1 MAVVFISPKDRQ
13 KMFLIGIIVI
23 FGLFLAI
30 IFFGIFFSKPKEV
43 SSSLVFNKP
52 KISID
57 MKIFEKDEFKNL
69 DPFPEI
75 EKVFSYQAQ
84 TARRQIRTGY
94 ISASSLEDAKASLE
108 STGLAVVGLK
118 EVEIGRDNPFEP
130 YYQVITP
137 PIGGPII
144 KK

>member
-1 MAVVFISPKDRQ
+1 
-13 KMFLIGIIVI
+13 
-23 FGLFLAI
+23 
-30 IFFGIFFSKPKEV
+30 
-43 SSSLVFNKP
+43 
-52 KISID
+52 

-84 TARRQIRTGY
+84 TARKQIRTGY
-94 ISASSLEDAKASLE
+94 ISAASLEDAKASLE